1 MAYPVTYK
9 AMSHLESM
17 DEAEYRVFISVWQT
31 SRNTK
36 HALRRLRDDPDFY
49 DAYKVLRWRHETRG
63 EDTEPRWYDVYV
75 PVPLDATWIRTHERR
90 LRKQSV
96 SLKKLRTP
104 TSDAELH
111 CNFDSLRQLA
121 QSCAA

>member
-1 MAYPVTYK
+1 
-9 AMSHLESM
+9 MSHLEHM

-36 HALRRLRDDPDFY
+36 HAVRRLLDDPDFY
-49 DAYKVLRWRHETRG
+49 DAYKVERWRQ
-63 EDTEPRWYDVYV
+63 EPRADGTGHRWFQVCV
-75 PVPLDATWIRTHERR
+75 SVPLDATWARTHERR
-90 LRKQSV
+90 LRKQNV